1 MSIFKKYLPKIG
13 STNLLNREQ
22 WLEKTLKQIPNKS
35 KILDAGAGELKYK
48 NFCSHLNYISQDF
61 AQYDGKGDDI
71 GLQTGTWDQT
81 KLDIVSDIINIPV
94 ESETFDAI
102 LCVEVFEHLPDP
114 ISAIKEFSRILKSE
128 GTVIITAPF
137 CSITHFAPYH
147 FYSGFNKYFYEHHLL
162 NSGFKI
168 IEISSN
174 GNFFD
179 YLAQELRRVFSVSE
193 KYSNQSPKLIEKVAI
208 AVILRFLTKSEKKDR
223 GSNDLLNNGYHVIA
237 QKI

>member
-1 MSIFKKYLPKIG
+1 MQIFKNILPQIG
-13 STNLLNREQ
+13 TTNLSNREK
-22 WLEKTLKQIPNKS
+22 WLEEALKQIPNQA

-48 NFCSHLNYISQDF
+48 KFCTHLKYISQDF

-81 KLDIVSDIINIPV
+81 KLDI
-94 ESETFDAI
+94 

-114 ISAIKEFSRILKSE
+114 ISAIKEFSRILKS
-128 GTVIITAPF
+128 GGKIIITAPF

-162 NSGFKI
+162 NNGFKI
-168 IEISSN
+168 IDININ
-174 GNFFD
+174 GNYFD
-179 YLAQELRRVFSVSE
+179 YIAQELRRLFSVSK
-193 KYSNQSPKLIEKVAI
+193 KYSQKSPNLVEKIAI
-208 AVILRFLTKSEKKDR
+208 GIILKFLSKSEKNDN
-223 GSNDLLNNGYHVIA
+223 GSNDLLNNGFHITA